1 MNFRTRVRQDPILLG
16 TIAVMTLAI
25 IVAVGLLLYW
35 TLVLTPFYTPN
46 PCSPKDAAWI
56 TTFTLL

>member
-1 MNFRTRVRQDPILLG
+1 
-16 TIAVMTLAI
+16 MTLAI